1 MLMIPYKGANDSV
14 VAVISGEVTAT
25 IADTGPVSVQVK
37 GGQVRALGV
46 AAPARLA
53 DMPDV
58 PTMKEAGADVEVALW
73 SGIFVPRKT
82 SPAIVAKLE
91 AEFIRIARLPDVV
104 ARLKLLN
111 IESVGN
117 SSQEFSKVIVADLE
131 RWAGV
136 ARAGNI
142 KIEP

>member
-1 MLMIPYKGANDSV
+1 MIA
-14 VAVISGEVTAT
+14 GEVTAT
-25 IADTGPVSVQVK
+25 IADAGPVSVQVH

-46 AAPARLA
+46 AAPRRID

-58 PTMKEAGADVEVALW
+58 PTMKEAGADVEAVLW
-73 SGIFVPRKT
+73 SGIFVPKNT
-82 SPAIVAKLE
+82 AAPVVKKLE

-117 SSQEFSKVIVADLE
+117 SSEQFSSIIASDLA
-131 RWAGV
+131 RWADV

-142 KIEP
+142 KIEQ